1 MNLNVAGETMVRT
14 NAASTPVQ
22 VSRLALFVAA
32 SVEGHTVFVGY
43 RKPWKAI
50 PAADRARTGSGCGA
64 VTNLYFSIVCVNR
77 TILLAPPGDRS
88 TEADRAKNELRPRG
102 TGTGLCPRLPGTAG
116 IHP

>member
-43 RKPWKAI
+43 RKPW
-50 PAADRARTGSGCGA
+50 RAETGPM
-64 VTNLYFSIVCVNR
+64 LD
-77 TILLAPPGDRS
+77 LALQPF
-88 TEADRAKNELRPRG
+88 
-102 TGTGLCPRLPGTAG
+102 PRLIEHGRVPGAAR
-116 IHP
+116 